1 MIYPKLG
8 DRGFTWALPGPRSTP
23 RVGTASGP
31 GSKKDKQEYLCMC
44 CVLCMLY
51 VIMAECGE
59 CGQVE
64 SRNLGRRRRRGE
76 SDTHHLSTAKPGGA
90 SADKAA
96 MIFARGTKH
105 F

>member
-1 MIYPKLG
+1 MYVCIVY
-8 DRGFTWALPGPRSTP
+8 
-23 RVGTASGP
+23 
-31 GSKKDKQEYLCMC
+31 
-44 CVLCMLY
+44 CVLY

-64 SRNLGRRRRRGE
+64 SRNLERRRRRGE

-96 MIFARGTKH
+96 IIFARKNILDNIYSTCAAHAIFCCKVNRSLFGRCCI
-105 F
+105 